1 MSTATKSGSNSF
13 HGALSEFYRGS
24 GLSTQPIEEKAN
36 NIAKGKFVRNVFGAA
51 VGGPIVKDKTFFY
64 GAFEGTR
71 VRGNSRNFYFVP
83 TDQFLANASSNM
95 NAYLQASGPIQA
107 TNLEQVLT
115 ATDIVKGEWD
125 ATHNPDTDPFPGYN
139 SDPTDPQ
146 TFLTTS
152 GTSNSLMYP
161 RNISNSSSTK
171 SSRRPAVG
179 MHEVT

>member
-1 MSTATKSGSNSF
+1 
-13 HGALSEFYRGS
+13 
-24 GLSTQPIEEKAN
+24 
-36 NIAKGKFVRNVFGAA
+36 
-51 VGGPIVKDKTFFY
+51 
-64 GAFEGTR
+64 
-71 VRGNSRNFYFVP
+71 
-83 TDQFLANASSNM
+83 M

-152 GTSNSLMYP
+152 GTSNVIPADTPLFQHVFTDSPIDGGGGPPQDTWSAFARGDHQISERTSLSLRYAWYRTELFP
-161 RNISNSSSTK
+161 GFTSDSPYSDFRTGQSFRSQNASIGLT
-171 SSRRPAVG
+171 
-179 MHEVT
+179 